1 VQWQNAAVATSEHD
15 ALTRRSF
22 EQQVS
27 IFASRDS
34 LFAKRAAE
42 PLSWI
47 EPLTDEMIVLDV
59 ACGAAHA
66 SEPIAPHVRQ
76 IVGVDLTPALLRL
89 GAQRL
94 RDAGIANVLLQEAN
108 AESLPFLDESFD
120 LVFCRAS
127 LHHFE
132 HPERAIA
139 EMVRVCRVGGR
150 VVLMDLIVPAAEVR
164 EQFDHVHR
172 LLDPSHMRA
181 YTEPELAELLPGGID
196 ALVYA
201 DTTTMRF
208 PIEGAIAEH
217 SDRDALFA
225 ALHAEVQGDGP
236 VSGLEPAE
244 EDGKL
249 TVTFM
254 LCVVHAER
262 V

>member
-1 VQWQNAAVATSEHD
+1 VTASEHD
-15 ALTRRSF
+15 QVTRRSF

-47 EPLTDEMIVLDV
+47 EPLADDMIVLDV

-76 IVGVDLTPALLRL
+76 IVGVDLTPALLAI

-94 RDAGIANVLLQEAN
+94 RDAGIGNVLLQEAN
-108 AESLPFLDESFD
+108 SESLPFLDESFD

-150 VVLMDLIVPAAEVR
+150 VVLMDLVAPAADVR

-172 LLDPSHMRA
+172 LLDPSHMRT

-196 ALVYA
+196 ALIYA
-201 DTTTMRF
+201 DTMSMRF
-208 PIEGAIAEH
+208 PIEGAVAEH

-225 ALHAEVQGDGP
+225 ALDAEMHGDGP
-236 VSGLEPAE
+236 PSGLEPAE
-244 EDGKL
+244 EGDKL

-254 LCVVHAER
+254 MCVVHAPR
-262 V
+262 P